1 MTFKEKA
8 KNYDNESRE
17 KRSQI
22 IAEKILNIVGDKQ
35 NSMMWN
41 MTVQLD

>member
-17 KRSQI
+17 KTISNYCRKDN
-22 IAEKILNIVGDKQ
+22 ERR
-35 NSMMWN
+35 W
-41 MTVQLD
+41 